1 MFSEQLKRIIRLVTK
16 TGDKVIIA
24 DSQGQESP
32 LVAMSLTSYE
42 KMLTAE
48 EQEKE
53 VGSVSLAA
61 EPEPLTDSQEEMG
74 QADGLTEEDLTD
86 KINRE
91 ISVWKNN
98 DNTESSV
105 ADDRPIPAWNIP
117 PQVKN
122 KAQEVN

>member
-42 KMLTAE
+42 KMLTIE
-48 EQEKE
+48 KQGKE

-61 EPEPLTDSQEEMG
+61 KPEPLTDSQEEMG

-91 ISVWKNN
+91 ISVWKND